1 MMKRYPKRG
10 NLSKSAAYLLG
21 ETAGDVQ
28 EIMREHREL
37 IPEFEK
43 LDENFREFSMGSVI
57 PVRYNTYF

>member
-1 MMKRYPKRG
+1 M
-10 NLSKSAAYLLG
+10 G
-21 ETAGDVQ
+21 EKPGDVQ